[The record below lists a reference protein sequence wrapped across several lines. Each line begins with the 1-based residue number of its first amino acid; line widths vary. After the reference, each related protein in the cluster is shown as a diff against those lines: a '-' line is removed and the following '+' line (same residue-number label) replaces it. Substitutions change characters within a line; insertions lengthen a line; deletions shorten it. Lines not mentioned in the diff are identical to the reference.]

1 VTAPFRRILVAY
13 DGSEP
18 ASRALAFGIALSRA
32 GSPLDV
38 VHFVDEM
45 AAVAGSATALG
56 VVDPAPAIEMLDRQG
71 HALLNAAAARCREA
85 NVEATTALFNE
96 RPIFGIA
103 AAAEKNG
110 DDLVVLGTH
119 ARTGLPRAFL
129 GSTTEGVL
137 RTSTVPV
144 LTVTG
149 AMTPPAGS
157 AFRKLLVAVD
167 ESDPADAAAAWA
179 ARLSRATGAA
189 CVLCS
194 VVDTR
199 DLYDKAATYGYDPTE
214 LADQMRKQGRD
225 VIDRTRER
233 AGFSAD
239 TTSVAIGEDEP
250 ARGIITEAE
259 RSRAEAIVIGSH
271 GRRGLQRFFLG
282 SVAEY
287 VVRHSPVPVFVL
299 RQ

>member
-137 RTSTVPV
+137 RTSTVPSS
-144 LTVTG
+144 
-149 AMTPPAGS
+149 PS
-157 AFRKLLVAVD
+157 
-167 ESDPADAAAAWA
+167 
-179 ARLSRATGAA
+179 
-189 CVLCS
+189 
-194 VVDTR
+194 
-199 DLYDKAATYGYDPTE
+199 
-214 LADQMRKQGRD
+214 
-225 VIDRTRER
+225 
-233 AGFSAD
+233 
-239 TTSVAIGEDEP
+239 P
-250 ARGIITEAE
+250 AR
-259 RSRAEAIVIGSH
+259 
-271 GRRGLQRFFLG
+271 
-282 SVAEY
+282 
-287 VVRHSPVPVFVL
+287 
-299 RQ
+299 